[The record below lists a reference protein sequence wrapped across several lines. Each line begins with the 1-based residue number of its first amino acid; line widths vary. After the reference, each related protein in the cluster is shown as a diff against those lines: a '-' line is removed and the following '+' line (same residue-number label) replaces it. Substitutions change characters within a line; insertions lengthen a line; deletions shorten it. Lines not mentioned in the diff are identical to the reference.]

1 MLKFIFSLLL
11 SFLILI
17 NSSYAEKIKEI
28 KISGN
33 NRISDETIRVF
44 SDLDL
49 TQNFEDINLNKLIK
63 QLYDTNYF
71 SDVSI
76 KYENQILNIKV
87 VENPIV
93 QRIIIEGVKAN
104 RLKDQIY
111 DSLKIKEKNSFVEDI
126 TKKDVTRISNSLKK
140 NGYYFSEVDLLIE
153 KKENNTVNL
162 IYNVSLKK
170 KAIIKDIQFI
180 GDKVFKNRKLR
191 RVIVSEEDK
200 PWKFISSKKYLNEER
215 IKLDERLLKNFYINK
230 GYYQVNVS
238 NTYAKYLD
246 DNSFVVTFS
255 INAGNKFK
263 FNKTKLLIPD
273 EYEKSKFKKVINKM
287 NDLNGEVYSYN
298 KIEKILEKI
307 ELLSLQQDFEFLDA
321 KVNEKIVNNNLI
333 DFQITLIESDQTYVE
348 RIDVTGNSVTEE
360 SVIRNSLLIDEG
372 DPLNNILLGKSVNN
386 LRARGIFKDVN
397 SKLTKGSSDS
407 EKIVKIDVIEKAT
420 GEISAGAGVG
430 TSGGSIAFG
439 IKENNY
445 LGKGINLS
453 TSVSISEESIKGDFN
468 YVNPNFK
475 NSDKSLI
482 LGFGATT
489 LDKLQSYGYSTE
501 DKSFSIGTR
510 YEQYEDVFF
519 KPILSVSHENLVT
532 NDTASNN
539 LKNQEGEYFDANLF
553 YEFDYDKRNQR
564 FQTTSGYR
572 SKFIQKLPIASDNS
586 AILNGYEFTN
596 YLELVEDTISSFS
609 LYARAINSVGNE
621 DVRISQR
628 VFLPGKKLRG
638 FEAGR
643 VGPVD
648 DGDHVGGNYAAAL
661 NFNSEVPYFLNTLQN
676 VDVKWFLD
684 AANVW
689 GVDYS
694 GTIAQSSKIRSAT
707 GVAVDWFTP
716 VGPLTFSLS
725 EVITKDST
733 DKTEGFRFNIG
744 TTF

>member
-11 SFLILI
+11 SFFVLI

-33 NRISDETIRVF
+33 SRISDETIKVF

-49 TQNFEDINLNKLIK
+49 SQNYEDINLNNLIK
-63 QLYDTNYF
+63 ELYETNYF

-76 KYENQILNIKV
+76 KYENQILYINV

-93 QRIIIEGVKAN
+93 QNIVIEGIKAN
-104 RLKDQIY
+104 KFKDQIY

-126 TKKDVTRISNSLKK
+126 SKKDVTRISNSLKK
-140 NGYYFSEVDLLIE
+140 NGYYFSEVDLLVE
-153 KKENNTVNL
+153 RKKNNTVNL
-162 IYNVSLKK
+162 IYNVKLNE
-170 KAIIKDIQFI
+170 KAIIKQIQFI

-191 RVIVSEEDK
+191 RVIISDEDK

-246 DNSFVVTFS
+246 DNSFIVTFS

-263 FNKTKLLIPD
+263 FNEAKLVIPD
-273 EYEKSKFKKVINKM
+273 DYEKSKFKKVINKIE
-287 NDLNGEVYSYN
+287 DLKGEVYSYN
-298 KIEKILEKI
+298 KIEKILDKI

-321 KVNEKIVNNNLI
+321 KVNEKIVNNDLI
-333 DFQITLIESDQTYVE
+333 DFQIILIESDQTYVE
-348 RIDVTGNSVTEE
+348 RIDITGNSVTEE
-360 SVIRNSLLIDEG
+360 AVIRNSLLIDEG

-397 SKLTKGSSDS
+397 SKLIKGSSES
-407 EKIVKIDVIEKAT
+407 ERVVKIDVVEKPT

-430 TSGGSIAFG
+430 TSGGTIAFG

-453 TSVSISEESIKGDFN
+453 TNISISEDSIKGNFD

-482 LGFGATT
+482 LGIGATT
-489 LDKLQSYGYSTE
+489 IDKLQDYGYQTE
-501 DKSFSIGTR
+501 DKSFSLGTR

-519 KPILSVSHENLVT
+519 KPILSISHENLVT
-532 NDTASNN
+532 NNTASSS

-553 YEFDYDKRNQR
+553 YEFDFDKRNQR

-572 SKFIQKLPIASDNS
+572 SKFIQKLPIVSDNS

-609 LYARAINSVGNE
+609 LYTRAINAVGNE

-628 VFLPGKKLRG
+628 VFLPARKLRG

-643 VGPVD
+643 IGPID

-661 NFNSEVPYFLNTLQN
+661 NFNSEVPYFLNTLEN

-694 GTIAQSSKIRSAT
+694 GTIAQSSKIRSST

-725 EVITKDST
+725 EVISKDST